1 LVQVSTLGLDRR
13 FGIIKNRSLLGANW
27 WPADKEAQM
36 SEYRFLLPPGPL
48 APYASGW
55 WAFLIERG
63 HTEAT
68 ARRRLTQLCQLS
80 RWLEAEGFPL
90 AHFDEAL
97 AARFALARR
106 ARGRATWSSPANS
119 ALLLKYLR
127 SVGAVAPRPAPVGAF
142 EDLLAAYSTYL
153 ARERGLATKTVAAH
167 VVSARAICNGLAGGP
182 EGLKDLRPEH
192 ITALVMTFSAAAS
205 ASTTKH
211 MVGSLSSFLRYL
223 HLTGFTA
230 RPLAAAVP
238 KLKGRRPGPQPPS
251 LTEAEV
257 ARLLGS
263 CRAER
268 PVGRRDFAILAL
280 LSRLGL
286 RPCEVAALCLS
297 DIDWRH
303 GEVLIRGKGSRYE
316 RLPLPWEAGEAVA
329 GYLAEGRQQGPDGC
343 RAVFLRSRA
352 PFTPL
357 GLAGVQAVV
366 VRASERAGLGKIG
379 PRRLR
384 KYVATAVHKGGFPL
398 AGVGQVLR
406 HTGAKVSAVY
416 VDLDEA
422 VLAGLAR
429 PWPGNGR

>member
-1 LVQVSTLGLDRR
+1 
-13 FGIIKNRSLLGANW
+13 
-27 WPADKEAQM
+27 M

-48 APYASGW
+48 APYAPGW
-55 WAFLIERG
+55 WAFLTERG
-63 HTEAT
+63 HTEST

-80 RWLEAEGFPL
+80 RWLEVEGLPL
-90 AHFDEAL
+90 AQFDEAQ

-127 SVGAVAPRPAPVGAF
+127 SVNAVAPRPAPVGTF
-142 EDLLAAYSTYL
+142 EDLFFAYGTYL
-153 ARERGLATKTVAAH
+153 ARERGLAPKTVAAH
-167 VVSARAICNGLAGGP
+167 VVNARAICFALAAGP
-182 EGLKDLRPEH
+182 GSLKDLRAEH
-192 ITALVMTFSAAAS
+192 ITGFVMSFSAAAS
-205 ASTTKH
+205 PSMTKH
-211 MVGSLSSFLRYL
+211 MVGSLSSFLGFL
-223 HLTGFTA
+223 HLSGFTPG
-230 RPLAAAVP
+230 PLVTAVP

-251 LTEAEV
+251 ITEAEV
-257 ARLLGS
+257 ARLLRS
-263 CRAER
+263 CRADR

-286 RPCEVAALCLS
+286 RPGEVAALCLG
-297 DIDWRH
+297 DIDWRN
-303 GEVLIRGKGSRYE
+303 GEVLISGKGDRHD

-329 GYLAEGRQQGPDGC
+329 AYLADGRPQVPHGC
-343 RAVFLRSRA
+343 RTVFLRSRA

-366 VRASERAGLGKIG
+366 VRAGQRAGLGKIG

-406 HTGAKVSAVY
+406 HAGVKVTTVY

-422 VLAGLAR
+422 VIAGLAR
-429 PWPGNGR
+429 PWPTEHLR